1 MKFKH
6 LLVAHL
12 FLVLSSNVLAAT
24 VTAVRSWRAPDN
36 TRIVLDLSE
45 SVRFR
50 QLTPFNKQLVIELD
64 DADVAVSNLSL
75 PAHIGLLQ
83 SMQFQPEANKQR
95 LIISLRDEVRPH
107 VFLLP
112 ANDKYK
118 PRLVIDLFDKV
129 TMDATAPIDD
139 DRVTDGENK
148 GRSVIV
154 AVDAGH
160 GGEDSGAIGASG
172 HYEKFVT
179 LAIAKKL
186 VAALRNTDGFKAY
199 LTRDDDYFIPLQDRR
214 KIARNRYK
222 ADIFISIHAD
232 SAPSPLAKGA
242 SVFALS
248 RKGATTATSRFA
260 QALAEN
266 ENKSDLIGGVD
277 NAAAGRDSQLTSI
290 LADMVVEGSLT
301 QSLHM
306 GNQILGE
313 LADIGL
319 LHSRHVE
326 QAGFAVLKEP
336 GMISVLVETGFIS
349 NPAEEIK
356 LTDPNEQQK
365 IAQSVLSGVK
375 AFLQKYPMPK
385 TYFAW
390 SKEQRSS
397 KQKAR
402 AMREVVTLP
411 EPKVTVMTADKLVDV
426 AVKPKVESQMPTLV
440 AKEVA
445 QPLTK
450 PLVEK
455 AVSATTDIKPII
467 DKPRVSENKGL
478 ATNPAVPMTVTTKL
492 STVAAT
498 LPSSLDDFMAGVP
511 QTLSAKPSEK
521 VMGKDKKGD
530 VKSKSTAEA
539 VESHPKVTVE
549 PKVEAKKLADKEK
562 PNQHLVVQG
571 DSLSSIALKYHLN
584 MDDLKAWNHLQSDN
598 ALLGTMLRLT
608 APIAKKQGA
617 KETIKQVDESQKSAV
632 IGEDNKTKAPIKTRS
647 HVIKVGDSL
656 SNLAAQ
662 YGVSQQA
669 IRDANKLKDDN
680 VLLGQTL
687 KIPSP

>member
-6 LLVAHL
+6 FLIANIC
-12 FLVLSSNVLAAT
+12 LVLSSNVLAAT

-45 SVRFR
+45 TVRFR

-64 DADVAVSNLSL
+64 NTDIAVSNLSL

-83 SMQFQPEANKQR
+83 SMQFQAEANKQR
-95 LIISLRDEVRPH
+95 LIINLSDDVRPH

-112 ANDKYK
+112 ANETYK

-129 TMDATAPIDD
+129 TMEATVPVEDD
-139 DRVTDGENK
+139 VLSNESNK

-199 LTRDDDYFIPLQDRR
+199 LTRDGDYFIPLQDRR

-232 SAPSPLAKGA
+232 AALSPLAKGA

-260 QALAEN
+260 QVLAEN

-277 NAAAGRDSQLTSI
+277 NTTTSRDSQLTNI

-306 GNQILGE
+306 GNHILGE
-313 LADIGL
+313 LKDISP

-349 NPAEEIK
+349 NPNEEAK
-356 LTDPNEQQK
+356 LTDPDEQQK

-375 AFLQKYPMPK
+375 AFLEKYPMPK
-385 TYFAW
+385 THFAW
-390 SKEQRSS
+390 RKEQRSG

-402 AMREVVTLP
+402 AMREVVAIP
-411 EPKVTVMTADKLVDV
+411 EPKITAMTADKLLDV
-426 AVKPKVESQMPTLV
+426 PVKSKIETLMPTLV
-440 AKEVA
+440 AKEE
-445 QPLTK
+445 TK
-450 PLVEK
+450 PLIAK
-455 AVSATTDIKPII
+455 AADIKPTVPIT
-467 DKPRVSENKGL
+467 DKLRASENKAL
-478 ATNPAVPMTVTTKL
+478 VTSSSTITTVVATKH
-492 STVAAT
+492 SSVAAT

-511 QTLSAKPSEK
+511 KSSTSTSTSK
-521 VMGKDKKGD
+521 VITKDKKND
-530 VKSKSTAEA
+530 AKSTDTA
-539 VESHPKVTVE
+539 VTVTSRTKIPTESKVE
-549 PKVEAKKLADKEK
+549 PKK
-562 PNQHLVVQG
+562 PLTNEQPIKHKVVQG
-571 DSLSSIALKYHLN
+571 DSLSSIALKYHLD

-598 ALLGTMLRLT
+598 ALLGTTLRLT
-608 APIAKKQGA
+608 APDAIKQREKDGA
-617 KETIKQVDESQKSAV
+617 KQQGDALKNV
-632 IGEDNKTKAPIKTRS
+632 INSKENKTKTPVKIRT
-647 HVIKVGDSL
+647 HVVKVGDSL
-656 SNLAAQ
+656 SDLAVQ
-662 YGVSQQA
+662 YGVSKQA

-680 VLLGQTL
+680 VLLDQTL
-687 KIPSP
+687 KIPTP